1 VGRFPFPIPFGWF
14 QVAYPDDFG
23 PGDVRPLRYFGRD
36 LVLWRAPDG
45 TPALQDAFCP
55 HLGAH
60 LGYGGHV
67 NDDMLQCPFHGWRY
81 DVEGRC
87 VAIPYSEKLNRK
99 ATLTTY
105 PLVERNGLTMAWF
118 HPHGAPPSWE
128 IPEVAELDDPAFS
141 PYMRSN
147 AVIKSCLQ
155 EMAENSVDPAHFQFV
170 HGTDDVGVVESYEQ
184 DGPTATMLSAQK
196 YVTPRGVIEGRI
208 DVYTHGPGFA
218 MTWFTGIIDALLV
231 ATSTPIE
238 DDESQVRFNFTVRNP
253 DGDETT
259 TRLAEAFVSM
269 IVQQLREDQ
278 PIWEHKAHLPRPA
291 LADTD
296 GPIMKFRRWY
306 AQFYAE
312 PVSLDASSES
322 EATRS

>member
-1 VGRFPFPIPFGWF
+1 MGSRFAFPVPYGWF
-14 QVAYPDDFG
+14 QVAYPDEFG
-23 PGDVRPLRYFGRD
+23 PGDVLPLRYFGRD

-67 NDDMLQCPFHGWRY
+67 NEDMLQCPFHGWRY
-81 DVEGRC
+81 DVDGRC
-87 VAIPYSEKLNRK
+87 VAVPYSEKLNRK
-99 ATLTTY
+99 ATLFTY
-105 PLVERNGLTMAWF
+105 PLVERNGLTMAWY
-118 HPHGAPPSWE
+118 HPDRSVEPMWE
-128 IPEVAELDDPAFS
+128 IPEVEQLADPAFT
-141 PYMRSN
+141 PYM
-147 AVIKSCLQ
+147 KSSYEIGTCLQ
-155 EMAENSVDPAHFQFV
+155 EMAENSVDPAHFEFV
-170 HGTDDVGVVESYEQ
+170 HGTDDVGIVESYEQ
-184 DGPTATMLSAQK
+184 DGPRATMLSAQK

-218 MTWFTGIIDALLV
+218 MTMFSGIIDALLV
-231 ATSTPIE
+231 ATSTPIT
-238 DDESQVRFNFTVRNP
+238 DEHSQVRFNFTVRNP

-259 TRLAEAFVSM
+259 TNLAKAFVAM
-269 IVQQLREDQ
+269 INQQLQEDQ
-278 PIWEHKAHLPRPA
+278 PIWEHKEHLPTPA

-312 PVSLDASSES
+312 PVS
-322 EATRS
+322 T